1 MKNNI
6 EELNATLGFVQE
18 ESYDAYSEWK
28 DYDDHVRVLRQNMN
42 TIGATRNLVE
52 QIEEFEGLLAQAFE
66 RWERSEE
73 MEKLILDQI
82 KMVKE
87 NA

>member
-66 RWERSEE
+66 RWERAEE

>member
-6 EELNATLGFVQE
+6 EELNASLGFVQE
-18 ESYDAYSEWK
+18 QSYDSCSKWK

-66 RWERSEE
+66 RWERAEE